1 MALFWLSLAFLLAV
15 TIASS
20 ILVTLRGLAAFR
32 AFKRLGRSV
41 GEGLERIERATAQ
54 IERHLERATRSGSAL
69 EASSARLRASR
80 ERLAVLTAA
89 LADVRASLGR
99 LTAVVPR
106 SK

>member
-32 AFKRLGRSV
+32 GFKRLGRTL
-41 GEGLERIERATAQ
+41 GEGLERIERSSAQ
-54 IERHLERATRSGSAL
+54 IERHLERAARSGTAL
-69 EASSARLRASR
+69 EVSLGRLHGSR
-80 ERLAVLTAA
+80 EGLAVLTAA

>member
-20 ILVTLRGLAAFR
+20 IVLTLRGLAAFR
-32 AFKRLGRSV
+32 AFKRLNAALGAGMDGIARSS
-41 GEGLERIERATAQ
+41 GE
-54 IERHLERATRSGSAL
+54 IERHLERAARSGSAL
-69 EASSARLRASR
+69 EASLARLHSSR

>member
-1 MALFWLSLAFLLAV
+1 MALFWLSLAFLLVV

-20 ILVTLRGLAAFR
+20 IFVTLRGLAAFR
-32 AFKRLGRSV
+32 AFRGLTASLGAGMDGISRSSA
-41 GEGLERIERATAQ
+41 EIEQ
-54 IERHLERATRSGSAL
+54 HLERAARSGSAL
-69 EASSARLRASR
+69 DASLGRLRGSR

>member
-1 MALFWLSLAFLLAV
+1 MVLFWLSLAFLIGV

-20 ILVTLRGLAAFR
+20 IFLTLRGLAAFR
-32 AFKRLGRSV
+32 AFKQLGRSL
-41 GEGLERIERATAQ
+41 GDGLEQIERSSAQ
-54 IERHLERATRSGSAL
+54 IERHLERASRSGSAL
-69 EASSARLRASR
+69 EASLTRLHGSR

>member
-1 MALFWLSLAFLLAV
+1 MALFWLSLAFLVAV

-32 AFKRLGRSV
+32 AFKHLGRTL
-41 GEGLERIERATAQ
+41 GEGLERIERTSAQ
-54 IERHLERATRSGSAL
+54 IERHLQRASRSGSAL
-69 EASSARLRASR
+69 EASLARLRGSR
-80 ERLAVLTAA
+80 ERLALLTSA

>member
-32 AFKRLGRSV
+32 EFKRLGRTL
-41 GEGLERIERATAQ
+41 GEGLERIERSSAQ
-54 IERHLERATRSGSAL
+54 IERHLERAAQSGSAL
-69 EASSARLRASR
+69 DASLGRLRSSR

-89 LADVRASLGR
+89 VADVRASLGR

-106 SK
+106 TK